1 MDSALRRIKP
11 QSAKIFLAISALA
24 FVGFTAADHSCYAE
38 SPARKSAQIEYI
50 TPDGKF
56 SSVTAARLAPHAPAA
71 AFVDNDTVSCVLRE
85 GETTFIIQLPKN
97 SPRDRFTFLNEN
109 AAACGELRIAVS
121 DSPLPADSPK
131 WTEVDGIVPFAH
143 KRLFKLSMLGV
154 ETKFVRL
161 SFKVDGQRQRHI
173 PLGGDVIALLYFDIG
188 VVAVADHAGR
198 AVGACEAVIE
208 QSLCVVHRLQHVFLG
223 RYVAEVRVL
232 RRAAKGKMGVTFD
245 QAGHQR

>member
-1 MDSALRRIKP
+1 MGSGLPRIKP
-11 QSAKIFLAISALA
+11 QSPKIFLFISALT
-24 FVGFTAADHSCYAE
+24 FIGFIAANHCCYAE
-38 SPARKSAQIEYI
+38 SPPSKGTQIEYI
-50 TPDGKF
+50 TPDGQF
-56 SSVTAARLAPHAPAA
+56 SSVTATHLLPHASAA
-71 AFVDNDTVSCVLRE
+71 EFIDNDTVSCILRE

-161 SFKVDGQRQRHI
+161 SFKVDGQRQESARI
-173 PLGGDVIALLYFDIG
+173 SDPFRTSFLAASTDQNFNFGRERGIDLTLAASVAALPT
-188 VVAVADHAGR
+188 R
-198 AVGACEAVIE
+198 
-208 QSLCVVHRLQHVFLG
+208 
-223 RYVAEVRVL
+223 
-232 RRAAKGKMGVTFD
+232 
-245 QAGHQR
+245 

>member
-1 MDSALRRIKP
+1 LV
-11 QSAKIFLAISALA
+11 ISALVL
-24 FVGFTAADHSCYAE
+24 VGFVVAGHGCHAQG
-38 SPARKSAQIEYI
+38 PARKSAKIQYI
-50 TPDGKF
+50 TPDGQF
-56 SSVTAARLAPHAPAA
+56 SPVNAARLAPRASAA

-154 ETKFVRL
+154 DTKFVRL
-161 SFKVDGQRQRHI
+161 SFKVDSQRQESAELSDPFRSSLLTTNTN
-173 PLGGDVIALLYFDIG
+173 PNLGKFDL
-188 VVAVADHAGR
+188 ATHDFT
-198 AVGACEAVIE
+198 
-208 QSLCVVHRLQHVFLG
+208 L
-223 RYVAEVRVL
+223 
-232 RRAAKGKMGVTFD
+232 
-245 QAGHQR
+245 

>member
-1 MDSALRRIKP
+1 MCLV
-11 QSAKIFLAISALA
+11 ISALVL
-24 FVGFTAADHSCYAE
+24 VGFVVAGYCCYAE

-50 TPDGKF
+50 TPDGQF
-56 SSVTAARLAPHAPAA
+56 SPVNAARLAPRAQAA

-131 WTEVDGIVPFAH
+131 WTQVEGIVPFAH

-154 ETKFVRL
+154 DTKFVRL
-161 SFKVDGQRQRHI
+161 SFKVERQRRDSARI
-173 PLGGDVIALLYFDIG
+173 SDPFGSSVLAAAINSNFDRLHERG
-188 VVAVADHAGR
+188 LDLSVATA
-198 AVGACEAVIE
+198 
-208 QSLCVVHRLQHVFLG
+208 S
-223 RYVAEVRVL
+223 VAEL
-232 RRAAKGKMGVTFD
+232 PAKQD
-245 QAGHQR
+245 